1 LLKKLFAVVFRAYIH
16 FFNPKKRDFGG
27 CFFERKKEKGQTY
40 TFDKILK
47 NKKRFGVASQKLNI
61 WE

>member
-1 LLKKLFAVVFRAYIH
+1 MPAH
-16 FFNPKKRDFGG
+16 GG
-27 CFFERKKEKGQTY
+27 IRSVYPQKEKGQTY